1 MRFLDAVDRFIAD
14 WQAEGRI
21 NSPHTERAYR
31 ECLELHAADV
41 GGRDPGKTGKRDVQK
56 TLARWAHPNTRAQK
70 HTILRTFY
78 RWAVY
83 EDLRATNPVDQVRP
97 PRKREPEQRRL
108 TLEETRRVVAAAD
121 PVRRDRWAVRLMLL
135 AGVRNDEL
143 RSLQGRHL
151 SREGWVWIDRDAGK
165 GGKERWVPVCTELEA
180 VVAEIQALVEL
191 EDYVLPGRRRVNPPH
206 GTVMRDEPQAKL
218 HGRSLARQMAR
229 IGERAQLPFHLTPHA
244 LRHTFATRATRLAG
258 DRPTQAALGHASIQT
273 TIDTYSANVSLD
285 ELRVS
290 FHGFGFGLPELST
303 PERGAAPQEDPH
315 AR

>member
-31 ECLELHAADV
+31 ECLELHAVDV

-56 TLARWAHPNTRAQK
+56 TLGRWSHPNTRAQK

-78 RWAVY
+78 RWTVY
-83 EDLRATNPVDQVRP
+83 EDLRTTNPVDR
-97 PRKREPEQRRL
+97 
-108 TLEETRRVVAAAD
+108 
-121 PVRRDRWAVRLMLL
+121 
-135 AGVRNDEL
+135 
-143 RSLQGRHL
+143 
-151 SREGWVWIDRDAGK
+151 
-165 GGKERWVPVCTELEA
+165 
-180 VVAEIQALVEL
+180 
-191 EDYVLPGRRRVNPPH
+191 
-206 GTVMRDEPQAKL
+206 
-218 HGRSLARQMAR
+218 
-229 IGERAQLPFHLTPHA
+229 
-244 LRHTFATRATRLAG
+244 
-258 DRPTQAALGHASIQT
+258 
-273 TIDTYSANVSLD
+273 SLD